1 MGYCGVMCFMRVLGI
16 DPGYAIVGYGAVDFT
31 NNRFTVINY
40 GAITTKAGLLFS
52 TRLEEIYNDMI
63 LLLDKTKPD
72 AIAIEK
78 LFFNTNTTTAMD
90 VAHARGVILLA
101 AKQKGVPVYEYTPPQ
116 VKSAVTGYGLAE
128 KKQVMEMTKNI
139 LSLDKIPKPDD
150 TADALAIA
158 ICHAHIGGSML
169 GKLNPGGMI

>member
-1 MGYCGVMCFMRVLGI
+1 MRVLGI

-31 NNRFTVINY
+31 QNKFTVLCY
-40 GAITTKAGLLFS
+40 GAITTKAGLQFS
-52 TRLEEIYNDMI
+52 NRLLEIYNDMDT
-63 LLLDKTKPD
+63 LLKKVMPE

-101 AKQKGVPVYEYTPPQ
+101 AKQNGVPVYEYTPPQ
-116 VKSAVTGYGLAE
+116 VKSAVTGYGMAE

-139 LSLDKIPKPDD
+139 LGLENVPKPDD

-158 ICHAHIGGSML
+158 ICHSHIGGGML